1 MTKGVNT
8 YIQVDSDINVNYVS
22 ILQNIHGKQVLSD
35 RGTLLL
41 KGLKVFLKKGLKVN
55 TEQVNVK
62 LFIPVVHVNL
72 EFHDTCT
79 RSLMC
84 IHFLETLHIQ
94 VGMDRLQHQ

>member
-41 KGLKVFLKKGLKVN
+41 KGLKVFLKKR
-55 TEQVNVK
+55 
-62 LFIPVVHVNL
+62 P
-72 EFHDTCT
+72 
-79 RSLMC
+79 
-84 IHFLETLHIQ
+84 
-94 VGMDRLQHQ
+94 